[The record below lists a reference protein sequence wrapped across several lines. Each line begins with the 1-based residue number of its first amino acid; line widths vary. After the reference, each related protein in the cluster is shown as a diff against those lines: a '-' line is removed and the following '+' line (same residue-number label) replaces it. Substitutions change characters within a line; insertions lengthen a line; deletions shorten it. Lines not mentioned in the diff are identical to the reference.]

1 MAVDR
6 AGKTLN
12 RRYKKKYTPDVLR
25 AIPVWLSMGLEP
37 KEIARVLGS
46 TISALQVVC
55 SKNNI
60 SLRRAENGTL
70 RGLSPHQKARLVEEA
85 LKRNKSVAEFVDILI
100 KIIIDEDLFRSIID
114 D

>member
-1 MAVDR
+1 MTINNP
-6 AGKTLN
+6 GKKLN

-46 TISALQVVC
+46 TLSALQVIC

-60 SLRRAENGTL
+60 SLRRPGNGAL

-85 LKRNKSVAEFVDILI
+85 IKRNKSVAEFVDILI
-100 KIIIDEDLFRSIID
+100 KLIIDEDLFRSIID